1 MYTERKTH
9 EREKVMIWLTWNK
22 SNPYLLPEI
31 LNILPWKEKGF
42 KKAVLGTE
50 KQMLR
55 WIGEFVFI

>member
-31 LNILPWKEKGF
+31 LNILPSKEKGF
-42 KKAVLGTE
+42 KS
-50 KQMLR
+50 
-55 WIGEFVFI
+55 FVIIFLPVECEHVHVTVFL

>member
-31 LNILPWKEKGF
+31 LNILPSKEKGF

-55 WIGEFVFI
+55 